1 LLVKAYEAWA
11 KEQGATMATMSDLII
26 NTTVERMLT
35 RMGFQ
40 ASERT
45 YAKEL

>member
-1 LLVKAYEAWA
+1 
-11 KEQGATMATMSDLII
+11 MSDLMV